1 MNAVLILLKNLVK
14 MGLGVSERQKQLAYL
29 RPTVLPRVRIAQLQA
44 NPEVYAVVSKAVLVP
59 QFHQVFAAKSVAA
72 LQTLYPLLTSV
83 LVKISTIVVI
93 TPVAE
98 NANLVAAKAR
108 VGPKKERRRSPRIP
122 DIQMSLNITT
132 VRSKAKEAKAGPI
145 QNTVRAKAKE
155 TKAGP
160 IKKTVKAK
168 TKKAKAGKIQN
179 TERAKAKESK
189 AGPIQNIVRAK
200 VK

>member
-1 MNAVLILLKNLVK
+1 M
-14 MGLGVSERQKQLAYL
+14 
-29 RPTVLPRVRIAQLQA
+29 
-44 NPEVYAVVSKAVLVP
+44 VSKAVLVP

-122 DIQMSLNITT
+122 EIQMSLNITT

>member
-72 LQTLYPLLTSV
+72 LQTLYPLLTSM

-122 DIQMSLNITT
+122 EIQMSLNITT
-132 VRSKAKEAKAGPI
+132 VRAKSKEAKAGPIENTVRAKAKDAKSGPI
-145 QNTVRAKAKE
+145 QNTVRAKAKKA
-155 TKAGP
+155 KAGP
-160 IKKTVKAK
+160 IQKTV
-168 TKKAKAGKIQN
+168 
-179 TERAKAKESK
+179 RAKSKEAK

>member
-108 VGPKKERRRSPRIP
+108 VGPKKERRRRSPRIP
-122 DIQMSLNITT
+122 EIQMSLNITT
-132 VRSKAKEAKAGPI
+132 VRAKAKEAKAGPI
-145 QNTVRAKAKE
+145 QKTVRAKSKE
-155 TKAGP
+155 A
-160 IKKTVKAK
+160 
-168 TKKAKAGKIQN
+168 
-179 TERAKAKESK
+179 K